1 MGIAGCVARALIKE
15 LKYQPIPETVHL
27 LGRQTIHF
35 DYEFAVNLIKSEGL
49 VPQEVE
55 PGIDQST
62 LTGKF
67 RREMLGKN
75 DIDDFTFFK
84 MLGAKYIKA
93 IDHCDYEGADV
104 IVDLTRPVQ
113 EEHHAIADFI
123 FDGSVMDNI
132 FDPATA
138 FKNVAAMLKPHG
150 RYFGSNMVS
159 NKLGSYAAFS
169 PQYFFDYFAINKF
182 EDAKIYVQDFYRDV
196 NHDARGSV
204 DGEFTVAHVYRF
216 HPGSER
222 SHILGYTGSSGVVG
236 AIIIAEKG
244 VESTFDQI
252 PLQSCYRSDEQW
264 EIFNHQCN
272 RIDMGPRPTQTFG
285 RPLGAKPVM
294 APGYE
299 YVGSVISN
307 GHYHSVYDP
316 NDVSEPEPL
325 ASISASIGPLDHQAE
340 SLRYHLRAG
349 LKDMDPN
356 FLPIYESCRQYSMT
370 SAERMYALYQAIHY
384 IAKSDILGDIV
395 ECGVW
400 RGGSMMVA
408 AKTLMRLKQCDRKLY
423 LYDTFEGLPKPQDE
437 IDVDMWDQ
445 RAIDGWLP
453 KRDSDTSSSWARAD
467 LEEVRVNLLATGYPP
482 ENIVF
487 VKGMVEDTIPSQI
500 PESIALLRLD
510 TDWYQSTKHEMNHL
524 FPLLEQN
531 GIVIF
536 DDYGHF
542 KGARK
547 AVDEYIAEHKL
558 PILLN
563 RIDYSG
569 RMAIKTFSSKL
580 AAAQL
585 SR

>member
-1 MGIAGCVARALIKE
+1 MAIAGYLARALIKE
-15 LKYQPIPETVHL
+15 LKYKPIPETVHL
-27 LGRQTIHF
+27 LGRQTVQF
-35 DYEFAVNLIKSEGL
+35 DYDFAVRLIESEGL
-49 VPQEVE
+49 TVHEVN
-55 PGIDQST
+55 PGIDEST
-62 LTGKF
+62 LTGKY
-67 RREMLGKN
+67 RRDVLGKN
-75 DIDDFTFFK
+75 DIDDYTFFK
-84 MLGAKYIKA
+84 MLGAKNIKA
-93 IDHCDYEGADV
+93 IDHSDYEGADV
-104 IVDLTRPVQ
+104 IVDLTKPVPDDQ
-113 EEHHAIADFI
+113 HVIADFI

-138 FKNVAAMLKPHG
+138 LKNVAAMLKPNG
-150 RYFGSNMVS
+150 RYFGTNMVS
-159 NKLGSYAAFS
+159 NKLGAYVSFS
-169 PQYFFDYFAINKF
+169 PQYFFDYFAVNKF
-182 EDAKIYVQDFYRDV
+182 DDVKIYVQDFYKDI
-196 NHDARGSV
+196 NHHAQGDV

-222 SHILGYTGSSGVVG
+222 HNILGYTGSNGIVG
-236 AIIIAEKG
+236 GLIIAEKG
-244 VESTFDQI
+244 AHSTFDQI

-264 EIFNHQCN
+264 EILNREIN
-272 RIDMGPRPTQTFG
+272 RIDMGPRPNQTFG

-299 YVGSVISN
+299 YVGSLISN
-307 GHYHSVYDP
+307 GHYHSDYDP
-316 NDVSEPEPL
+316 QDVVEPL
-325 ASISASIGPLDHQAE
+325 PLDGISATIGPLDHQAE
-340 SLRYHLRAG
+340 SLKYHLRAG

-356 FLPIYESCRQYSMT
+356 FLPIYEACRQYSMT

-384 IAKSDILGDIV
+384 IARSDIPGAIV

-423 LYDTFEGLPKPQDE
+423 LYDTYEGLPKPQSD

-445 RAIDGWLP
+445 RAIDGWMP
-453 KRDSDTSSSWARAD
+453 KRDSDTSSSWAKAE
-467 LEEVRVNLLATGYPP
+467 LEEVRKNLLATGYPP

-487 VKGMVEDTIPSQI
+487 VKGMVEETIPAQT
-500 PESIALLRLD
+500 PDAIALLRLD
-510 TDWYQSTKHEMNHL
+510 TDWYQSTKHEMTYL

-547 AVDEYIAEHKL
+547 AVDEYIAEHKIPL
-558 PILLN
+558 LLN

-569 RMAIKTFSSKL
+569 RMAVKTFSSKL
-580 AAAQL
+580 AA
-585 SR
+585 R